1 MSIIKV
7 DYGSVSGGGASD
19 SGTFTLPL
27 GNTGSPITVALPFTP
42 SFVEVKYDAI
52 TAKSASLMGNVT
64 SDGAFSLDVYNSS
77 INYDRLVLGL
87 TTNGFTVEF
96 SATNAGVWNYTD
108 AEYIAYA

>member
-1 MSIIKV
+1 MLIKMNCANGG
-7 DYGSVSGGGASD
+7 GSGASD
-19 SGTFTLPL
+19 TGTFTLPL

-52 TAKSASLMGNVT
+52 SAKSASLMGDVN
-64 SDGAFSLDVYNSS
+64 SDGAFSVDVYNSS

-108 AEYIAYA
+108 AEYIAYQ